1 MTQRDLTRYF
11 LSQQLTALGVER
23 YEFCLVDANSGRAER
38 HLWSASHALSRL
50 GWLKHRNANEWHIYL
65 RPEAR
70 EPIVL
75 VDDLSEAGVASMRA
89 DGLGALCVVESSP
102 DNFQAWIRIAESPV
116 PHELATGIGEVLATR
131 YDADLRA
138 KSFRQPGRAVGFT
151 NVKPKHKQT
160 NGLFPYVRLTEASG
174 LSAEHPEALVDAAR
188 RLLQKRRASR
198 AQVRNRYLKRS
209 KRVGLEDPRSFFE
222 NAVAFICQQ
231 YGADTDLSRADAA
244 AARRMLTQGY
254 APADVADAMLR
265 SSAIHER
272 RGCRAA
278 DYVDRT
284 VAWAVDH
291 VG

>member
-1 MTQRDLTRYF
+1 MTQTDLTRQYF
-11 LSQQLTALGVER
+11 TQQLAALGVAR

-50 GWLKHRNANEWHIYL
+50 SWLKHRNASEWHIYL
-65 RPEAR
+65 RPETC

-75 VDDLSEAGVASMRA
+75 VDDLSHAGVEAMRA
-89 DGLGALCVVESSP
+89 DGLGALCIVESSP
-102 DNFQAWIRIAESPV
+102 DNFQAWVRVAESPI

-131 YDADLRA
+131 YEADLRA

-151 NVKPKHKQT
+151 NVKPKHKLP
-160 NGLFPYVRLTEASG
+160 NGLFPFVRLHEASG
-174 LSAEHPEALVDAAR
+174 QSAQKPAALVDSAR
-188 RLLQKRRASR
+188 ALLKERRASR
-198 AQVRNRYLKRS
+198 AQIRNRYLKRS
-209 KRVGLEDPRSFFE
+209 RRVGLEDPQSFFE
-222 NAVAFICQQ
+222 NAVAYICKQ

-244 AARRMLTQGY
+244 AARRMLTHGY
-254 APADVADAMLR
+254 AAADVATAMLR
-265 SSAIHER
+265 SEAIHDR
-272 RGCRAA
+272 RGHRVA